1 MGCKDDD
8 TCDQPATKGE
18 VERVYFQIGGLGI
31 LLVAIYGL
39 SWMTDNKVEKLVS
52 NSYKWE

>member
-1 MGCKDDD
+1 MGCNSDD

-18 VERVYFQIGGLGI
+18 IERVYLQLGFMGI
-31 LLVAIYGL
+31 ALVAIYGL

>member
-1 MGCKDDD
+1 MGCKDND

-18 VERVYFQIGGLGI
+18 MERVFTLFGLMGLGI
-31 LLVAIYGL
+31 LAIYGL
-39 SWMTDNKVEKLVS
+39 LMMTDNKVQKLVS